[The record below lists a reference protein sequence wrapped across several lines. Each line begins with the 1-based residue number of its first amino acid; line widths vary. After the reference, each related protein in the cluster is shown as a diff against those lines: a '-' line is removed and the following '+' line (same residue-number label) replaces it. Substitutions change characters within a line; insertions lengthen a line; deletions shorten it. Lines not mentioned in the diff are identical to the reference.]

1 MRASTLAVALLLTAG
16 SSLAADPVYL
26 DQMMEMPVA
35 TLQQSFPTLK
45 KEGCYQLYADR
56 YLMISVDKKDQKPWR
71 LVITTI
77 APCRK
82 PEAGPQMDVRER
94 SGVELGNSI
103 VQLVEKMGRPD
114 AAAPPDAALKR
125 LGEIEYFYICRVSE
139 GCARHTSVFIKDGLV
154 TAISEWYSE

>member
-1 MRASTLAVALLLTAG
+1 MRASTLAVALFLTAV

-26 DQMMEMPVA
+26 DQMVEMPLA
-35 TLQQSFPTLK
+35 TLQQSFPKLK
-45 KEGCYQLYADR
+45 NEGCYQLYADR
-56 YLMISVDKKDQKPWR
+56 FLMITMDKKDQKPWR
-71 LVITTI
+71 VVVSTV
-77 APCRK
+77 APCRR
-82 PEAGPQMDVRER
+82 PEPGPQMDVRER
-94 SGVELGNSI
+94 TGVELGNSI